1 MDDPKTVG
9 LTLFG
14 IAAYSLFYARLV
26 AKPLVLA
33 GNDEIKELMKQVPA
47 LNSVYFPPPYLWH
60 ADFQLIPY
68 TLKGMWYKH
77 YPNSKWYRQMVRLTD
92 GEEIAL
98 DWVVSSSGMA
108 VDGLPSDP
116 EDETPVLMLHHGAF
130 CNSADMPGQDYVQEA
145 LRRGWFVCALNRRGH
160 AGPLT
165 RPKWN
170 FFGCPDDV
178 HCVTQSILQRRPKAK
193 LFTIG
198 LSAGSGLVAT
208 VFGKGDA
215 VNDFHAGVCVC
226 PGFDIT
232 KCMGRFANFYAD
244 MLLKHGKKFFL
255 KVNKALLEH
264 LPGYHDC
271 LGATDL
277 QEWIDHAYA
286 MAGCESKEH
295 YYETYNPVNYV
306 YQSTRPVLSICSEN
320 DPLCVVENFYDN
332 QHRMESCNS
341 PVGSILTKTGSHLPF
356 YEGLFLGNWAEKVS
370 FQFFDAYLK
379 REEAKL
385 SSG

>member
-1 MDDPKTVG
+1 MDDSKTVG

-14 IAAYSLFYARLV
+14 IAAYSFFYARLI
-26 AKPLVLA
+26 AKPRVIA
-33 GNDEIKELMKQVPA
+33 GNDEIQQLIDNIPA
-47 LNSVYFPPPYLWH
+47 LNSLYFPPPYLWH
-60 ADFQLIPY
+60 ADAQLIPY
-68 TLKGMWYKH
+68 SLKGLYYKH

-98 DWVVSSSGMA
+98 DWVVSTSSMA
-108 VDGLPSDP
+108 ADGLPSHSD
-116 EDETPVLMLHHGAF
+116 DDTPVLMLHHGAF
-130 CNSADMPGQDYVQEA
+130 CDSADMPGQDYVQEA

-208 VFGKGDA
+208 VFGKGDV

-232 KCMGRFANFYAD
+232 KCMGRFANFYAVSS
-244 MLLKHGKKFFL
+244 HFRYFL
-255 KVNKALLEH
+255 YAH
-264 LPGYHDC
+264 LGR
-271 LGATDL
+271 
-277 QEWIDHAYA
+277 
-286 MAGCESKEH
+286 
-295 YYETYNPVNYV
+295 V
-306 YQSTRPVLSICSEN
+306 
-320 DPLCVVENFYDN
+320 
-332 QHRMESCNS
+332 CNS
-341 PVGSILTKTGSHLPF
+341 I
-356 YEGLFLGNWAEKVS
+356 
-370 FQFFDAYLK
+370 
-379 REEAKL
+379 
-385 SSG
+385 SSCRTCC